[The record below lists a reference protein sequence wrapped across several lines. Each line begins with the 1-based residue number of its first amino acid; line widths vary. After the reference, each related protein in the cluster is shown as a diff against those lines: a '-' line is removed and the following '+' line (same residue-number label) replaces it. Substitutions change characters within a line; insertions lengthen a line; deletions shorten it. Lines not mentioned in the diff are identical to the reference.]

1 MKALKIEG
9 KDSQL
14 QVNTET
20 IIDSASRVKGGNVA
34 AAATAGSLDQLC
46 CLCMQACRGSAWV
59 MRDNLRF
66 CAVVS
71 GGAL

>member
-34 AAATAGSLDQLC
+34 EALMQWQRQQRLAHWTSSAAC
-46 CLCMQACRGSAWV
+46 ACRHA
-59 MRDNLRF
+59 
-66 CAVVS
+66 
-71 GGAL
+71 GAAPG